1 MEAMILVGGFG
12 TRLRPVVT
20 DVPKPMAMV
29 NGRPF
34 LEILLIE
41 LKNKGF
47 RKVILCVG
55 YLKEKIIDY
64 FSQLSLGIEIVYS
77 IEAEPLG
84 TGGAVK
90 KALHLASTDHV
101 YVLNG
106 DTYQEFDPE
115 ALKQQWLRNKSAVL
129 LLRSPNAEQRYGGVE
144 VDEQTIVNFKTKQT
158 CSDSYIN
165 AGVYILPKIIFDQY
179 ELPPRFSLEEFFE
192 KNSGSLKMRYVVGL
206 DDKFTD
212 IGTPLEY
219 ARFIEVERVSRNS
232 EGLKDF

>member
-1 MEAMILVGGFG
+1 MEAIVLVGGFG
-12 TRLRPVVT
+12 KRLRSVVS
-20 DVPKPMAMV
+20 DVPKPMALI

-47 RKVILCVG
+47 FRVILCVG

-64 FSQLSLGIEIVYS
+64 FSRFPLGIEIVYS
-77 IEAEPLG
+77 VESEPLG

-90 KALHLASTDHV
+90 NALHFASTDHV

-106 DTYQEFDPE
+106 DTFQEFDPKV
-115 ALKQQWLRNKSAVL
+115 LKQQWMRYKSAVL
-129 LLRSPNAEQRYGGVE
+129 LLRSPTDEQRYGGVE
-144 VDEQTIVNFKTKQT
+144 VDDETIVNFKTKQAG
-158 CSDSYIN
+158 SDAYIN

-192 KNSGSLKMRYVVGL
+192 DNSGPLKMRYVVVS
-206 DDKFTD
+206 DNRFID
-212 IGTPLEY
+212 IGTPSDY
-219 ARFIEVERVSRNS
+219 ARFIEAQ
-232 EGLKDF
+232 K